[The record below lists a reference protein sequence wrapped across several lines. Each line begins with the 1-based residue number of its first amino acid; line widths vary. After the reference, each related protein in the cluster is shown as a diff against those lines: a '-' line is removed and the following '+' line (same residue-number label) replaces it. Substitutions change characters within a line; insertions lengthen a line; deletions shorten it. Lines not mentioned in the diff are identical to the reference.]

1 MKENVNEIDFNTY
14 LKIYDNFEFAI
25 NENEFLFYENQI
37 QEEGVFKEN
46 QRFDLN
52 LMTLTSKYF
61 KKGTFIW
68 ICKKVQELIFPY
80 FFTAYNSF
88 NTLFGKN
95 TSPLN
100 VFFNNVIELFEKKV
114 KSIKLDN
121 IDPIFFK
128 EGLIS
133 FYYPFCEVLEK
144 INDELITKQELT
156 EKISV
161 NNSVLVNYYI
171 KSYYKKFVTK
181 VSNLFASSFKE
192 KFNREIFQNDINTI
206 YSKILVLVIENIA
219 VFKVSIN
226 QLNNI
231 VVRFPNPTQLLERRS

>member
-1 MKENVNEIDFNTY
+1 MSKKFDEICSMKENVNEIPFNVY

-37 QEEGVFKEN
+37 EEEGVFKEN
-46 QRFDLN
+46 HRIELN
-52 LMTLTSKYF
+52 LKNLNSKYF

-68 ICKKVQELIFPY
+68 ICKKIQEQIFPY
-80 FFTAYNSF
+80 FYIVYNSF
-88 NTLFGKN
+88 SSLFGKN

-100 VFFNNVIELFEKKV
+100 VFFNNIIEIFERKV
-114 KSIKLDN
+114 KSVKLDN

-133 FYYPFCEVLEK
+133 FYYPFAEVLDK

-171 KSYYKKFVTK
+171 KSFYKVFVTK
-181 VSNLFASSFKE
+181 VSNLFAASGKD
-192 KFNREIFQNDINTI
+192 KYKRENYQNEANGL
-206 YSKILVLVIENIA
+206 YSRILVLIIDNVT
-219 VFKVSIN
+219 VFKVY
-226 QLNNI
+226 LN
-231 VVRFPNPTQLLERRS
+231 